1 MSPFQWLALSA
12 LGTLL
17 LRELLSLRRWR
28 VVRGP
33 WLVRCLTWVSAAAAI
48 VHPQFVQRLAEW
60 IGVGRGAD
68 AVFYLVTL
76 AFLLVSFYFYSRY
89 VRLQRQ
95 MTQVVRHL
103 AIQEARRG
111 RTSAEEVLD

>member
-1 MSPFQWLALSA
+1 MSPFQWLALSV
-12 LGTLL
+12 LGALL
-17 LRELLSLRRWR
+17 LRELLSLRRGH
-28 VVRGP
+28 VHRGP
-33 WLVRCLTWVSAAAAI
+33 WVVRCLTWLSAAAAI
-48 VHPQFVQRLAEW
+48 IHPQSVQKLAEW

-68 AVFYLVTL
+68 AILYLVTL

-95 MTQVVRHL
+95 LTQVVRHL

-111 RTSAEEVLD
+111 ESLNVE

>member
-1 MSPFQWLALSA
+1 MSPFQWLALSG
-12 LGTLL
+12 LGLLL
-17 LRELLSLRRWR
+17 LRELNSLRHWR

-48 VHPQFVQRLAEW
+48 VRPQFVQRLAEV

-68 AVFYLVTL
+68 AVLYLVTL
-76 AFLLVSFYFYSRY
+76 AFLFASFYFYSRY
-89 VRLQRQ
+89 VRIQRQ

-111 RTSAEEVLD
+111 RTNAGKIAD